1 MFLILRKRRVIGG
14 LLVLVLLIGMA
25 VGVHLVAQE
34 GFHPQQ
40 EEPLTIIIDP
50 GHGGFDAGATGY
62 DGIVEKE
69 INLSISLKLR
79 DLLVANGFSVHM
91 TRETDDAT
99 AGKKKEDMYVRL
111 QSMTDYPNSLYI
123 SVHQNQ
129 FPQSQYHGAQIFYSQ
144 NLPESKEL
152 AQTIQDAFVQMLQP
166 DNTREI
172 KPAQKNLFL
181 LYKAT
186 VPAVIV
192 ECGFLSNPT
201 EAQQLA
207 SDAYQSKVAFTIFS
221 GIVQYLGKES

>member
-1 MFLILRKRRVIGG
+1 MFLIIKRKT
-14 LLVLVLLIGMA
+14 LVVLLCGMMFTA
-25 VGVHLVAQE
+25 ICCVGIHLVAKNGIFFDQD
-34 GFHPQQ
+34 
-40 EEPLTIIIDP
+40 EPLTIIIDP

-62 DGIVEKE
+62 EGMIEKD

-79 DLLVANGFSVHM
+79 DLLQANGFTVHM
-91 TRETDDAT
+91 TRETDEAT
-99 AGKKKEDMYVRL
+99 AGKKKEDMYARL
-111 QSMTDYPNSLYI
+111 ETMSDYPHSLYI

-129 FPQSQYHGAQIFYSQ
+129 YPQSQYHGAQIFYSK

-152 AQTIQDAFVQMLQP
+152 AQNLQQAFVQLLQP
-166 DNTREI
+166 ENTREI
-172 KPAQKNLFL
+172 KPGEKNLFL

-207 SDAYQSKVAFTIFS
+207 SSEYQDKVAFTIFT
-221 GIVQYLGKES
+221 GILQYIGKES